1 MFSSFSDSSL
11 STFRWWVS
19 WFAAGGSCVAVV
31 CAVLTIFSTREATK
45 RSATKLSAAEQ
56 QAKDA
61 NALAQKL
68 ELAARPRSLTPEQIA
83 NFVAALAGAP
93 RGTIQVQYSDAAD
106 DGHLLARQ
114 IHDAI
119 NAAGG
124 YSLPEDIQSATVLS
138 TGKPGE
144 GIGIKTNRVDN
155 AVALAIQKAFAAI
168 GIDAPGQLKD
178 QQTIDAIVIV
188 YRKKP

>member
-1 MFSSFSDSSL
+1 M
-11 STFRWWVS
+11 
-19 WFAAGGSCVAVV
+19 
-31 CAVLTIFSTREATK
+31 
-45 RSATKLSAAEQ
+45 
-56 QAKDA
+56 
-61 NALAQKL
+61 
-68 ELAARPRSLTPEQIA
+68 
-83 NFVAALAGAP
+83 
-93 RGTIQVQYSDAAD
+93 
-106 DGHLLARQ
+106 LARQ